1 MGIRYK
7 KTLGLLRVLS
17 KLKHVTIRLVTT
29 TIVTI
34 LSKRNQLDKT
44 NSNQFKQIQT
54 NYISNL
60 SEDISPCAHSGAR
73 CSVSESV
80 WLSSGETV
88 TRDRLCYT
96 QWQWQSTLNIVNTV
110 NIVNI
115 QHSQHSQTRSA
126 SPLTLPITTFN
137 YLN

>member
-1 MGIRYK
+1 MFGLELVLNFHIFNFDLRSTLLIQMNVNFSSELIPEIGDMGIRYK

-80 WLSSGETV
+80 
-88 TRDRLCYT
+88 
-96 QWQWQSTLNIVNTV
+96 
-110 NIVNI
+110 
-115 QHSQHSQTRSA
+115 
-126 SPLTLPITTFN
+126 
-137 YLN
+137 